1 MKQWLYDRWASLTAP
16 KALIGGGVLLALV
29 IVLAVFREQLIDR
42 LVSFWQSLTW
52 LQILIGLGL
61 FLGSL
66 LISFVAIG
74 IVMVKIPANYFSS
87 HYKQDFLPNSSWAVR
102 WGAVILKNILGL
114 FLIALGI
121 LLSVP
126 GVPGQGILTILLGL
140 IMIDIPGK
148 RPLEAKIIKRPT
160 VLAAV
165 NNLRGRYNKPPL
177 ELD

>member
-1 MKQWLYDRWASLTAP
+1 MIDSLT
-16 KALIGGGVLLALV
+16 
-29 IVLAVFREQLIDR
+29 R
-42 LVSFWQSLTW
+42 FWESLTW
-52 LQILIGLGL
+52 SNIGLGVGL

-66 LISFVAIG
+66 LISFVAIA

-87 HYKQDFLPNSSWAVR
+87 HYKQDFLPGSPWLVR

-114 FLIALGI
+114 FLIFLGV
-121 LLSVP
+121 LLSLP

-148 RPLEAKIIKRPT
+148 RPLEARIIKRPT

-165 NNLRGRYNKPPL
+165 NNLRGRYSKPPL